1 MQLPPMSSTSVPT
14 TPSAPEDASG
24 SSPEE
29 QLSVFFNVAGL
40 YQKIVVQDGWFVGDL
55 IKFMAKISA
64 ELHPHADVPECNA
77 IRNNQTRKF
86 VALADPATRALV
98 HGNLYDLL
106 YVEKAAAS
114 STTSA
119 LPLALHDEIQVV
131 FYSNPLGITIKPV
144 GDGTYVVATK
154 KKELNCYR
162 RLTPGMQVVSI
173 GPASL
178 TGMDFREFH
187 TTMVNSE
194 FPLTAVFRATT
205 ESIEIG
211 NNNNVVSSASST
223 AAGDDG
229 QAKQPHPEATSSSA
243 PESPQEKD
251 PSSVDKVPTTKDT
264 TQPPPS
270 NVDTFNVPVPV
281 VFQDDG
287 SVQGRVRRYRP
298 SVVVDSP
305 RNDVSSPSQHPLHAS
320 TPADQQVPSSVPL
333 MATLQ
338 DEVRLEEGLKSLNEA
353 FYKKKREL
361 NDIVDRIRE
370 YTQQLSAVRAALSA
384 ATPLPPHPPSSSS
397 MASGGGLTFDML
409 QQAQAAGGPPPRGGT
424 SLNLAPRHQRKPS
437 SVVSGVSSCTSSILH
452 HATSQHH
459 RPPPPQSSR
468 VYLPPKSRQG
478 VSKGHHMSSSASV
491 CSLTSTCS
499 IDRMAFKKNRLGKY
513 GDTPAVSSTGTLS
526 GRTKKPSTLST
537 TAFSSTLQL
546 PSSFSTK
553 GAVIPQAQTPR
564 GSAFLNPKSTTPGV
578 GHYDV
583 KDLSKNV
590 RGGEIGDSDRDLTWS

>member
-131 FYSNPLGITIKPV
+131 FYNNPLGITIKPV

-243 PESPQEKD
+243 PESPQE
-251 PSSVDKVPTTKDT
+251 
-264 TQPPPS
+264 
-270 NVDTFNVPVPV
+270 
-281 VFQDDG
+281 
-287 SVQGRVRRYRP
+287 
-298 SVVVDSP
+298 
-305 RNDVSSPSQHPLHAS
+305 
-320 TPADQQVPSSVPL
+320 
-333 MATLQ
+333 
-338 DEVRLEEGLKSLNEA
+338 
-353 FYKKKREL
+353 
-361 NDIVDRIRE
+361 
-370 YTQQLSAVRAALSA
+370 
-384 ATPLPPHPPSSSS
+384 
-397 MASGGGLTFDML
+397 
-409 QQAQAAGGPPPRGGT
+409 
-424 SLNLAPRHQRKPS
+424 
-437 SVVSGVSSCTSSILH
+437 
-452 HATSQHH
+452 
-459 RPPPPQSSR
+459 
-468 VYLPPKSRQG
+468 
-478 VSKGHHMSSSASV
+478 
-491 CSLTSTCS
+491 
-499 IDRMAFKKNRLGKY
+499 
-513 GDTPAVSSTGTLS
+513 
-526 GRTKKPSTLST
+526 
-537 TAFSSTLQL
+537 
-546 PSSFSTK
+546 
-553 GAVIPQAQTPR
+553 
-564 GSAFLNPKSTTPGV
+564 
-578 GHYDV
+578 
-583 KDLSKNV
+583 
-590 RGGEIGDSDRDLTWS
+590 

>member
-1 MQLPPMSSTSVPT
+1 MSSSVPT
-14 TPSAPEDASG
+14 SSEAG
-24 SSPEE
+24 SSSGAAEE

-64 ELHPHADVPECNA
+64 NLHPHADVPECNA
-77 IRNNQTRKF
+77 IRNSQTRKF

-106 YVEKAAAS
+106 YVEKAAGS
-114 STTSA
+114 KVP
-119 LPLALHDEIQVV
+119 LLPPLALHDEIQLV
-131 FYSNPLGITIKPV
+131 FYNNPLGITIKPA

-162 RLTPGMQVVSI
+162 RLTPGMQVVSF
-173 GPASL
+173 GPALL

-187 TTMVNSE
+187 TTMANSV
-194 FPLTAVFRATT
+194 FPLTAVFRATA
-205 ESIEIG
+205 ESIEAG
-211 NNNNVVSSASST
+211 DNNVAVPSTPTPTTIDSPSGPEVAPTTASPKAMPDLEPACKEWSST
-223 AAGDDG
+223 APESN
-229 QAKQPHPEATSSSA
+229 QPVPPPTSSG
-243 PESPQEKD
+243 
-251 PSSVDKVPTTKDT
+251 
-264 TQPPPS
+264 
-270 NVDTFNVPVPV
+270 DTFNVPVPV
-281 VFQDDG
+281 VFHDDG
-287 SVQGRVRRYRP
+287 TVESRVRRYRP
-298 SVVVDSP
+298 QSESFSP
-305 RNDVSSPSQHPLHAS
+305 RNSMNSPQPRESITSA
-320 TPADQQVPSSVPL
+320 TADPVPS
-333 MATLQ
+333 ATLQ
-338 DEVRLEEGLKSLNEA
+338 DEARLEEGLKSLNEA

-370 YTQQLSAVRAALSA
+370 YTQQLTAVRAAMSGMQLSSTTA
-384 ATPLPPHPPSSSS
+384 APPLT
-397 MASGGGLTFDML
+397 LDML
-409 QQAQAAGGPPPRGGT
+409 ERQNNNAGAKMP
-424 SLNLAPRHQRKPS
+424 RKPS

-452 HATSQHH
+452 KATATQ
-459 RPPPPQSSR
+459 PPYTSSR
-468 VYLPPKSRQG
+468 HGFLPPKSRTG
-478 VSKGHHMSSSASV
+478 SSIASKSHQHLSSSTSV

-513 GDTPAVSSTGTLS
+513 GSESAATLS
-526 GRTKKPSTLST
+526 GRTKKTSTLNT
-537 TAFSSTLQL
+537 NAFSSTLQL

-583 KDLSKNV
+583 KDLTKNV

>member
-223 AAGDDG
+223 ATGDDG

-287 SVQGRVRRYRP
+287 SVEGRVRRYRP

-333 MATLQ
+333 LATLQ

-409 QQAQAAGGPPPRGGT
+409 QQAQAAGGPPP
-424 SLNLAPRHQRKPS
+424 
-437 SVVSGVSSCTSSILH
+437 VV
-452 HATSQHH
+452 A
-459 RPPPPQSSR
+459 R
-468 VYLPPKSRQG
+468 